1 MSVVLISLFY
11 IINTN
16 LSNFDNHS
24 KTHTLVMLKPFNSEK
39 YMSFSRDNKLFFI
52 SSLQFWSSSLDNL
65 VRNLNEI

>member
-1 MSVVLISLFY
+1 
-11 IINTN
+11 
-16 LSNFDNHS
+16 
-24 KTHTLVMLKPFNSEK
+24 MLKPFNSEK